1 MPRYICQIVSIKN
14 INKSF
19 GESLVLSDLSFKVE
33 DGQTL
38 CLIGPSGSG
47 KSTILKIINGLI
59 EPDSGDVSVLGQ
71 KVDHRDSVE
80 LRRKIGFVLQQPALF
95 PHMTV
100 RENVEVVPRLL
111 DWEKEKR
118 QARTTE
124 LLDLLGLDAETFS
137 ERYPS
142 ELSGGQQQ
150 RVGIARAL
158 AADPELILFDE
169 PFSALDPITRAD
181 LQNEV
186 LRLKEKLHKT
196 TVFVTHDIREAFLLG
211 DQVVILNEG
220 KIVQSG
226 TPSEIEA
233 APADD
238 FVKRF
243 IETGDA

>member
-1 MPRYICQIVSIKN
+1 M
-14 INKSF
+14 
-19 GESLVLSDLSFKVE
+19 
-33 DGQTL
+33 
-38 CLIGPSGSG
+38 
-47 KSTILKIINGLI
+47 
-59 EPDSGDVSVLGQ
+59 LGQ

-95 PHMTV
+95 PHFTV

-111 DWEKEKR
+111 DWEKKRR

-124 LLDLLGLDAETFS
+124 LLDLLGLDAETYS

-233 APADD
+233 APAND

>member
-1 MPRYICQIVSIKN
+1 MISLRHIS
-14 INKSF
+14 KSF
-19 GESLVLSDLSFKVE
+19 SGNEVLTAIDLRVNAGETYSI
-33 DGQTL
+33 
-38 CLIGPSGSG
+38 IGPSGSG

-59 EPDSGDVSVLGQ
+59 EPDQGEVRVFDQ
-71 KVDHRDSVE
+71 KVDAKDSVE

-95 PHMTV
+95 PHLTV
-100 RENVEVVPRLL
+100 RENVEVVPKLL
-111 DWEKEKR
+111 DWKAEQRK
-118 QARTTE
+118 ARTDE
-124 LLDLLGLDAETFS
+124 LLDLLGLETESFA

-158 AADPELILFDE
+158 AADPDLILFDE
-169 PFSALDPITRAD
+169 PFSALDPITRGD

-186 LRLKEKLHKT
+186 LRLKEKFHKT

-211 DQVVILNEG
+211 DQVVVLNEG

-233 APADD
+233 APAND

>member
-1 MPRYICQIVSIKN
+1 M
-14 INKSF
+14 
-19 GESLVLSDLSFKVE
+19 DA
-33 DGQTL
+33 
-38 CLIGPSGSG
+38 
-47 KSTILKIINGLI
+47 
-59 EPDSGDVSVLGQ
+59 
-71 KVDHRDSVE
+71 RDSVE

-95 PHMTV
+95 PHLTV
-100 RENVEVVPRLL
+100 RENVEVVPKLL
-111 DWEKEKR
+111 DWKSERRK
-118 QARTTE
+118 ARTEE
-124 LLDLLGLDAETFS
+124 LLDLLGLETDSFAD
-137 ERYPS
+137 RYPS

-158 AADPELILFDE
+158 AADPDLILFDE

-186 LRLKEKLHKT
+186 LRLREKFHKT

-226 TPSEIEA
+226 SPREIEA
-233 APADD
+233 APAND